1 MAEISYDVLGI
12 GNAIVDVLAPAEDAF
27 LEAHGM
33 AKGAMTLID
42 AERAE
47 ELYAAMGSGTEASG
61 GSAANTVAGVAAL
74 GGRACFIGKV
84 RDDELGSIFAH
95 DIRAIGVDFHSAPA
109 TSGAPTARCLISV
122 TPDAKRTM
130 HTFLGACVDLGP
142 EDVDEDLIAASAIT
156 YLEGYLWDPPG
167 AKEAFIKAM
176 GAARAAGR
184 KVALS
189 LSDGF
194 CVDRHRDEFQ
204 DLVEHHVNLLFANEQ
219 EITSLYEVD
228 DFNAAMQAVRG
239 KCDIAA
245 LTRSEKGA
253 VIVAGDEVHVVSA
266 EPIDAV
272 VDTTGAGDLY
282 ASGFLTGLS
291 EGRSLP
297 ECGRM
302 AGIGAAEIISHMGA
316 RPEVD
321 LKALMKEKLG

>member
-33 AKGAMTLID
+33 AKEAMTLID

-109 TSGAPTARCLISV
+109 SSGAPTARCLISV

-204 DLVEHHVNLLFANEQ
+204 DLVEHHVDILFANEQ

-228 DFNAAMQAVRG
+228 DFNAAVQAVRG

-302 AGIGAAEIISHMGA
+302 AGISAAEIISHMGA

>member
-33 AKGAMTLID
+33 AKEAMTLID

-47 ELYAAMGSGTEASG
+47 ELYSAMGSGTEASG

-109 TSGAPTARCLISV
+109 SSGAPTARCLISV

-204 DLVEHHVNLLFANEQ
+204 DLVEHHVDILFANEQ

-228 DFNAAMQAVRG
+228 DFNAAVQAVRG

-302 AGIGAAEIISHMGA
+302 AGISAAEIISHMGA